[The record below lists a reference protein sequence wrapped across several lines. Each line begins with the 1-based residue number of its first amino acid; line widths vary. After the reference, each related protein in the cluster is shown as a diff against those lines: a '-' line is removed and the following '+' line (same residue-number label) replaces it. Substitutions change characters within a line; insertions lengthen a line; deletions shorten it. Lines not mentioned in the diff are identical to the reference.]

1 MLETC
6 KYCMVMRYQ
15 YLTENIPLANHL
27 VMLYS
32 WVCHIKLLNSLLIC
46 SSIRMNSSINQS
58 TSRKCV
64 DLIRLNP
71 CIIREHDHTV
81 HHIIMCWRILTFMT
95 PTHVVEAH
103 FQLATPLSS
112 HQHTIICAQYSL
124 HAKNPPFHG
133 PFSVRQAMFR
143 YKDPHTGHPVSTW
156 AACKKYFMF
165 EYLAGSRV

>member
-1 MLETC
+1 
-6 KYCMVMRYQ
+6 
-15 YLTENIPLANHL
+15 
-27 VMLYS
+27 
-32 WVCHIKLLNSLLIC
+32 
-46 SSIRMNSSINQS
+46 
-58 TSRKCV
+58 
-64 DLIRLNP
+64 
-71 CIIREHDHTV
+71 
-81 HHIIMCWRILTFMT
+81 MCWRILTFMT

>member
-1 MLETC
+1 
-6 KYCMVMRYQ
+6 
-15 YLTENIPLANHL
+15 
-27 VMLYS
+27 
-32 WVCHIKLLNSLLIC
+32 
-46 SSIRMNSSINQS
+46 
-58 TSRKCV
+58 
-64 DLIRLNP
+64 
-71 CIIREHDHTV
+71 
-81 HHIIMCWRILTFMT
+81 MCWRILTFMT

-165 EYLAGSRV
+165 EYLAEKNPAGCPLLPCNPIFSQLPTNRNRKHSVHRENTAVSLSRIHN